1 MPAIRS
7 FPLKCVLSIVS
18 GAIYA
23 SSFPP
28 VGWGWLVFPSIAL
41 FLIVLRGESGS
52 RARALGFLHGITAF
66 GIGLSWL
73 VQLFGPAALALWTV
87 LAVFPALFA
96 HFQGAAEKKGITR
109 WKFAI
114 FTTLNW
120 CGWEWIRAEVFPL
133 KFPWMTSGLAMG
145 PNVLLPWIGVYGVGL
160 FVIFGTAWV
169 VGVSCKS
176 FVGYAAVLVSMLR
189 FVSPVAV
196 PEPGD
201 PMALKVGALR

>member
-120 CGWEWIRAEVFPL
+120 CGWEWIRAEVFSAEVSMDD
-133 KFPWMTSGLAMG
+133 FRARD
-145 PNVLLPWIGVYGVGL
+145 
-160 FVIFGTAWV
+160 GTECA
-169 VGVSCKS
+169 
-176 FVGYAAVLVSMLR
+176 AAVDRCLWGG
-189 FVSPVAV
+189 AV
-196 PEPGD
+196 RDFRNRLGRRGIVQIVRR
-201 PMALKVGALR
+201 LCCGACLNAAFCFACGGS